1 MKSRNRLTLLV
12 VFGLMLLSSMP
23 LLATLHSSLEPP
35 GGQTATRLEN
45 SFTRS
50 ADSGVLVQLGSYV
63 VVSLPG
69 AAIPD
74 RGGEIESLLASFG
87 VHTLL
92 TTVSD
97 TLSDPEVIES
107 AQVVV
112 LDASL
117 GSEDGSSVPSEFV
130 TLLLR
135 YDRPIVM
142 IGRAAWLLHR
152 LRGLG
157 SPSQTASIN
166 TLLQT
171 SVGHEGAVFLSLP
184 ESLTLGASLTSE
196 TGLLLP
202 NNRVQTERS
211 RLEDLTG
218 RGVSIQLAP
227 LRHDAW
233 PLDTFLFGPENPS
246 LLTND
251 GRGLLLNTLAYATAI
266 GESPTS
272 QMLIDSQ
279 TADGELLAGGFH
291 YQHESIVEFTYYAVH
306 SMRSVLDA
314 TAWTQWRIDHQPKVQ
329 SILSTLYVETSS
341 DACFMDS
348 ASGAK
353 VNLKTTAWGLWLVEV
368 MGLTSQFTASK
379 LVANLSSGQGV
390 SGDFDDD
397 MTSAFFVTQALFEAG
412 ELSAI
417 NTGTLESWLR
427 DCVVTGGDAPSNP
440 EYWGGVSKN
449 PSSIIPRNSYSAQY
463 ALTLEM
469 LGESHHDPNKLTEW
483 INEDSSNGDG
493 SFNDVVGQSFETIT
507 GTSSALTTLSVL
519 GTLSIP
525 NRTAGLAW
533 ISFNQLDS
541 GGYGMRDKALDIV
554 AKSRETQRVA
564 LCLEELGET
573 GGDIVDGVSDYFAL
587 VETDMGFETME
598 PIPTLM
604 WSYWVTDIVR
614 LSHGTI
620 NHEQAIDYLE
630 SFDEWRMYPFWSNM
644 TTYAGAEYKSTQYR
658 TKSVWSQFF
667 GVGLAKSL
675 SVQLSAG
682 MVSGTSN
689 YINQAQDSSGHY
701 RNAPLSGSPHMQ
713 YSVAAVEALYLIDE
727 LDTIAYRTQ
736 LESALLSEYSSG
748 QWSTDGWTLMPFA
761 GQQSAIDQ
769 LCTRA
774 AFRLGLIDATMASE
788 IASNIEARI
797 QYADLGA
804 LSHDVATL
812 SLLNSSFSIS
822 VSSIDRS
829 IVLGALGSSPFP
841 DGWFNSTDLW
851 QPALT
856 AGVLEMISSLGLRT
870 LLYDASGGSISAAVQ
885 SIPEVGQILS
895 FDVVITSSLATHT
908 VYVQAFGE
916 WVRFDDIANTDTLEV
931 PVPNDES
938 DLGPANVSVML
949 WDWGA
954 SRAFD
959 SVTTQVSG
967 TLQGALNIETPT
979 VFLNERV
986 NGTVTWSLTSG
997 ADAGLTEIVIRLGD
1011 PPTYQE
1017 WTYNDVS
1024 PFHFSVPTTG
1034 FDTGMYNLTV
1044 TLNREYCDALLLR
1057 EEVAVASPDPTYMLA
1072 PAALSGDVG
1081 QVLVIDWSLHFW
1093 ENDSLIPGQL
1103 VSLEVRDDTES
1114 IVHTDTAISTTN
1126 LGHFHWTPSMRGVFT
1141 FKVVFER
1148 NGTLE
1153 SSEAS
1158 GLANVFE
1165 DTVLEWV
1172 DPGTIN
1178 QYTTVSISVQLR
1190 TGTGEPLAGQ
1200 SVHIT
1205 ITAPSSSILLDA
1217 TFMTNSTGH
1226 VQVTFTLNE
1235 NGIYSLKASFTGQG
1249 FLKATETTNNLTSW
1263 SDSTLTLGGV
1273 PVEGLTEESWNF
1285 WALLEDA
1292 TPLPLEGESVIMRV
1306 ILLPS
1311 TVVFEQTL
1319 STNATGYVSV
1329 TWSTSTAG
1337 SYLVESEYEGT
1348 ISRQVQFDSSPLDV
1362 RISVS
1367 LSIEISSDP
1376 EVSVSG
1382 WVRIYA
1388 EGSWGSPVVGLVVML
1403 AIRDPADFVVFEET
1417 ILTGGSGYANFSWVP
1432 SVRGLNT
1439 IAATSDRQAW
1449 FEASEV
1455 NTTTGVMEQPT
1466 IAIDIDELLAPA
1478 NSFLTVSVIDSS
1490 LIGASGVTV
1499 RTIVTLNDATIL
1511 DVTNVTAG
1519 DGIIILNLQ
1528 LTEPGNLGIAVSMSE
1543 RGWFLAQANSTA
1555 YSIHGLTQISVS
1567 AHPQPVDQGTTYPVK
1582 ATLIGWDGQPMVGAL
1597 VTISVSW
1604 TNGILVDSATL
1615 STGVDG
1621 TCTLGH
1627 IFNSVGDFILNATYV
1642 GTGLNCT
1649 AMDTEVQRVRITPSL
1664 TLTHDPTSLLGD
1676 DVQVLCGV
1684 YDAFGQYVT
1693 GRTLTLSIMMDSILV
1708 FETQFI
1714 SGSELSMVLWTP
1726 TERGLATITLTH
1738 TGDAFYLGNST
1749 ISTMSILEHV
1759 SGTLEIDPAP
1769 IDVFQTTTLTY
1780 TLGSTTSLLGI
1791 EIVFEVL
1798 GIDLVPVWAVS
1809 AFTNISGVVE
1819 VQYIA
1824 DDMHGVL
1831 MAQAGP
1837 SEDQFLVGG
1846 DVQEQLVA
1854 ITQCHTTTE
1863 FTPPPASVGSTV
1875 NITIN
1880 AVDDLGN
1887 AIDGLSVQV
1896 TLFNPYGQPI
1906 KLGVWSNSIT
1916 ITLEDGV
1923 AYVEFTP
1930 EYSGLYTVY
1939 LDSSG
1944 SVSVHSFHQES
1955 FHTVHTPTFLDF
1967 LDTPSEMEVGEFFD
1981 VSVLLSDHAGQP
1993 LIGMDVML
2001 LLEGPGGA
2009 IIGPVDLTTD
2019 ENGLVFWN
2027 AVLDDAGPWQL
2038 TAQFDGLGV
2047 YLAAQAVHD
2056 IDVRVATLVEVVL
2069 LDTGDIIAGVKPVCT
2084 TVLLTDSQGTPLE
2097 GQTIRYEVYH
2107 EAYGLVESGRFIQ
2120 FGHDPESFNITLVR
2134 GGNHTLV
2141 FVFDG
2146 TETYHSSTAA
2156 GNVRVLGTS
2165 KISVTGPTSVD
2176 KSNDSKLVVAV
2187 LDELDSRLV
2196 LAELDVSITMDGP
2209 DGAVNLT
2216 ALADWQEFEVHIPL
2230 WALPVGAYTLDIT
2243 VLESSMRLGDAF
2255 LYMLNMTA
2263 ETTLMTEVE
2272 DLSGLVGHSHSITL
2286 MLADTLGVGVDAV
2299 DVWVSL
2305 FAPDGR
2311 EVYGSPLTSQTRV
2324 DSIHGLIAVSWNP
2337 SMTGN
2342 YALEVWFEG
2351 DDFRGAS
2358 WFTVIVL
2365 TRRATVLEMNLPD
2378 EVTFP
2383 AEPQLILSLKSGFAK
2398 LADADVHLSIMLGN
2412 ETIWTT
2418 VLETDFSGRALISLE
2433 SLLAGEYVALLSYLG
2448 SEVYAPISAFAEL
2461 RILPSVAIAIVTV
2474 TDAYIG
2480 FNCSIVF
2487 GVGVQGVPEN
2497 WQGTMQ
2503 ITISDSNGSIMAV
2516 TETISSAFELSL
2528 PFVPRLDGVHG
2539 LNFTISGL
2547 PVITNF
2553 TDCFSFSVVDAP
2565 LALKLDLGLAPLLGG
2580 SGAIGVIGF
2589 LVRRKLGAMM
2599 DNLPTEWEST

>member
-1 MKSRNRLTLLV
+1 MKRRNRLTLLV
-12 VFGLMLLSSMP
+12 VFGLMLLCSTP

-35 GGQTATRLEN
+35 GGQIATRLEN

-50 ADSGVLVQLGSYV
+50 ADSSVLVQLGSYV
-63 VVSLPG
+63 IVNLPS
-69 AAIPD
+69 ATIPD
-74 RGGEIESLLASFG
+74 RGMEIESLLASFG
-87 VHTLL
+87 VHTQL

-97 TLSDPEVIES
+97 TLSNPEVIES
-107 AQVVV
+107 AHVVV

-117 GSEDGSSVPSEFV
+117 GSENGSFVPSEFIA
-130 TLLLR
+130 LLLR
-135 YDRPIVM
+135 HDRPVVL

-166 TLLQT
+166 ALLQT
-171 SVGHEGAVFLSLP
+171 SEGHDGAVFLSLP

-196 TGLLLP
+196 TGVLLP
-202 NNRVQTERS
+202 NDRVQTERS

-218 RGVSIQLAP
+218 KGVSGQLAP

-233 PLDTFLFGPENPS
+233 PLDAFLFGPEDPS
-246 LLTND
+246 LLTTN
-251 GRGLLLNTLAYATAI
+251 GRGLLLNTIAYATAI

-279 TADGELLAGGFH
+279 IPKSELLAGGFH
-291 YQHESIVEFTYYAVH
+291 YQHESMVEFTYYAVH

-314 TAWTQWRIDHQPKVQ
+314 TAWTQWRTDHQSKVQ
-329 SILSTLYVETSS
+329 SILSSLYVETGS

-348 ASGAK
+348 ASGSK

-368 MGLTSQFTASK
+368 MGLSSQFTVSK
-379 LVANLSSGQGV
+379 LVANLSAGQDV
-390 SGDFDDD
+390 SGGFSDD
-397 MTSAFFVTQALFEAG
+397 MTATFHITEALFETG

-427 DCVVTGGDAPSNP
+427 DCVVTGSDAPSNP

-449 PSSIIPRNSYSAQY
+449 PSNIIPKNSYSVQY
-463 ALTLEM
+463 VLALEM
-469 LGESHHDPNKLTEW
+469 LEESHHDPSKLTEW
-483 INEDSSNGDG
+483 IHEDTSNGDG
-493 SFNDVVGQSFETIT
+493 SFNDVVGQSFETVT

-519 GTLSIP
+519 GTLSSS

-533 ISFNQLDS
+533 LSFNQLDS
-541 GGYGMRDKALDIV
+541 GGFGMRDKALDVV
-554 AKSRETQRVA
+554 AKSRETERVA
-564 LCLEELGET
+564 LCLKELGET
-573 GGDIVDGVSDYFAL
+573 TGDIIGGVSDYFAL
-587 VETDMGFETME
+587 VETNMGFETME
-598 PIPTLM
+598 PLPTLM
-604 WSYWVTDIVR
+604 WSYWVTDIAR
-614 LSHGTI
+614 LTHGTI
-620 NHEQAIDYLE
+620 DHEQAVDYLE
-630 SFDEWRMYPFWSNM
+630 SFGEWRMYPFWSNM

-667 GVGLAKSL
+667 GVGLAASL
-675 SVQLSAG
+675 SVQLPAG

-689 YINQAQDSSGHY
+689 YISQAQDSSGHY
-701 RNAPLSGSPHMQ
+701 RNAPLSGSPHIQ

-727 LDTIAYRTQ
+727 LDTITYRTQ

-761 GQQSAIDQ
+761 SQQSAIDL

-774 AFRLGLIDATMASE
+774 AFRLGLIDPTMASE
-788 IASNIEARI
+788 IASSIEARI

-804 LSHDVATL
+804 LSQDVATL

-822 VSSIDRS
+822 VSSIDRDN
-829 IVLGALGSSPFP
+829 VLGALGSSSFP

-856 AGVLEMISSLGLRT
+856 AGVLKMISALGLRT
-870 LLYDASGGSISAAVQ
+870 LLYDTSGGSISATVQ
-885 SIPEVGQILS
+885 SVPDVGQILS
-895 FDVVITSSLATHT
+895 LDVVIISSLTTHT
-908 VYVQAFGE
+908 VYVQAFDE
-916 WVRFDDIANTDTLEV
+916 WVRFDNVANTDTLEV
-931 PVPNDES
+931 PIPNDES
-938 DLGPANVSVML
+938 ALGPANVSVML

-959 SVTTQVSG
+959 GITTQVSG
-967 TLQGALNIETPT
+967 TLQGTLDLETPT
-979 VFLNERV
+979 VFLNECV

-1024 PFHFSVPTTG
+1024 PFHFSVPTTS
-1034 FDTGMYNLTV
+1034 FDTGTYNLTV
-1044 TLNREYCDALLLR
+1044 TLNIEYCDALVLR
-1057 EEVAVASPDPTYMLA
+1057 DEVEIASPDLTYMLA

-1081 QVLVIDWSLHFW
+1081 QVMVIDWSLHFL
-1093 ENDSLIPGQL
+1093 ENDSLVPGQL
-1103 VSLEVRDDTES
+1103 VSLEVRDDNEF
-1114 IVHTDTAISTTN
+1114 IVHTDTSISTTSP
-1126 LGHFHWTPSMRGVFT
+1126 GQFHWTPSTRGIFA
-1141 FKVVFER
+1141 FKVLFER
-1148 NGTLE
+1148 NGTLQ
-1153 SSEAS
+1153 SSEALGS
-1158 GLANVFE
+1158 ADVFE
-1165 DTVLEWV
+1165 SMVLEWI
-1172 DPGTIN
+1172 DAGTFD
-1178 QYTTVSISVQLR
+1178 QHTTVSVSVQLR
-1190 TGTGEPLAGQ
+1190 TGTGTPLPGQ

-1205 ITAPSSSILLDA
+1205 ITAPSSTVLLDA
-1217 TFMTNSTGH
+1217 TFITNSTGH

-1235 NGIYSLKASFTGQG
+1235 NGAYSLEASFAGQG
-1249 FLKATETTNNLTSW
+1249 FLKASQTTNGLISW
-1263 SDSTLTLGGV
+1263 SDSVLTLGGV
-1273 PVEGLTEESWNF
+1273 PPEGLTEESWTF

-1292 TPLPLEGESVIMRV
+1292 ALLPLEGESVIMRV
-1306 ILLPS
+1306 VLLPS

-1319 STNATGYVSV
+1319 LTNATGYVSV
-1329 TWSTSTAG
+1329 MWSTSTAG
-1337 SYLVESEYEGT
+1337 SYLVEAEYEGT
-1348 ISRQVQFDSSPLDV
+1348 ISRQAQFDSSPLHV

-1367 LSIEISSDP
+1367 LGIEISSDP
-1376 EVSVSG
+1376 EVSMPG

-1388 EGSWGSPVVGLVVML
+1388 EENWGSPIVGLIVTLV
-1403 AIRDPADFVVFEET
+1403 IRNPADVVIFEQT
-1417 ILTGGSGYANFSWVP
+1417 AITGGSGYANFSWTP
-1432 SVRGLNT
+1432 SVRGVNMIT
-1439 IAATSDRQAW
+1439 TTSDRQAW
-1449 FEASEV
+1449 YEASEA
-1455 NTTTGVMEQPT
+1455 NTTAGVMEQPT
-1466 IAIDIDELLAPA
+1466 ITIDIDELLAPA

-1490 LIGASGVTV
+1490 LAGVSGVTV

-1511 DVTNVTAG
+1511 DMMNVTVG
-1519 DGIIILNLQ
+1519 DGTIILNLQ

-1543 RGWFLAQANSTA
+1543 QGWLLAQTNSTTHA
-1555 YSIHGLTQISVS
+1555 IHGLTQISVS
-1567 AHPQPVDQGTTYPVK
+1567 AHPQPIDQGTTYPVK

-1615 STGVDG
+1615 STGIDG

-1627 IFNSVGDFILNATYV
+1627 IFNLVGDFILNATYV

-1649 AMDTEVQRVRITPSL
+1649 AIDTNVQRVHVTPSL

-1676 DVQVLCGV
+1676 DVQFLCGV
-1684 YDAFGQYVT
+1684 YDSFGQYVT
-1693 GRTLTLSIMMDSILV
+1693 GRTLILSIMMNSAIV

-1714 SGSELSMVLWTP
+1714 SGSEISMVLWTP
-1726 TERGLATITLTH
+1726 AERGLATITLIH
-1738 TGDAFYLGNST
+1738 TGDAFYLDNST
-1749 ISTMSILEHV
+1749 VSTMSVLEHV

-1780 TLGSTTSLLGI
+1780 TLESTTGLLGV
-1791 EIVFEVL
+1791 EIVFEIL
-1798 GIDLVPVWAVS
+1798 GIDLVPVWTES

-1824 DDMHGVL
+1824 NDMHGIL

-1846 DVQEQLVA
+1846 DVQEQLVVIA
-1854 ITQCHTTTE
+1854 QCYATTE
-1863 FTPPPASVGSTV
+1863 LAPPPASVGSAV

-1880 AVDDLGN
+1880 AVDDLSE

-1896 TLFNPYGQPI
+1896 TLFDPYGQYV
-1906 KLGVWSNSIT
+1906 KLGLWSNHIT
-1916 ITLEDGV
+1916 VTLEDGV
-1923 AYVEFTP
+1923 AYAEFTP

-1944 SVSVHSFHQES
+1944 SVSVHSFHHES
-1955 FHTVHTPTFLDF
+1955 FHTVHTATFLDF
-1967 LDTPSEMEVGEFFD
+1967 VDTPSEMEVGESFD
-1981 VSVLLSDHAGQP
+1981 VSVLFSDYAGQP
-1993 LIGMDVML
+1993 LVGMDVTL
-2001 LLEGPGGA
+2001 LLEGPGGVT
-2009 IIGPVDLTTD
+2009 IGPVNITTD
-2019 ENGLVFWN
+2019 ENGLVFWST
-2027 AVLDDAGPWQL
+2027 VLDDAGPWQL

-2056 IDVRVATLVEVVL
+2056 IDVRVATVVEVVL
-2069 LDTGDIIAGVKPVCT
+2069 LDTGIIIAGVTPVCT
-2084 TVLLTDSQGTPLE
+2084 TVFLTDSQGTPLE
-2097 GQTIRYEVYH
+2097 GQTIGYEVYH
-2107 EAYGLVESGRFIQ
+2107 EAYGLVELGSFIQ
-2120 FGHDPESFNITLVR
+2120 FGHDPEPFNITLVR

-2146 TETYHSSTAA
+2146 TETYHPSTAA
-2156 GNVRVLGTS
+2156 VNVWVLGTS
-2165 KISVTGPTSVD
+2165 RISVTGPTSVD
-2176 KSNDSKLVVAV
+2176 RSNDSELVIAV
-2187 LDELDSRLV
+2187 LDEMDNMLV
-2196 LAELDVSITMDGP
+2196 LADLGVSITMNGP

-2216 ALADWQEFEVHIPL
+2216 ALADWHEFEVHIPL
-2230 WALPVGAYTLDIT
+2230 WALPVGVYMLDIT
-2243 VLESSMRLGDAF
+2243 VLESTIRLGDAF
-2255 LYMLNMTA
+2255 LHMLNMTA
-2263 ETTLMTEVE
+2263 ETTLGTEAE
-2272 DLSGLVGHSHSITL
+2272 DLNGFVGHSHSITL
-2286 MLADTLGVGVDAV
+2286 ILADTLGDGVDAV

-2311 EVYGSPLTSQTRV
+2311 EVYGSPLTSQTKIGSV
-2324 DSIHGLIAVSWNP
+2324 DGLIEVSWNP

-2342 YALEVWFEG
+2342 YTLEVWFEG

-2365 TRRATVLEMNLPD
+2365 TRHATVLEVNLPE

-2418 VLETDFSGRALISLE
+2418 VLETDFSGRALIDIE
-2433 SLLAGEYVALLSYLG
+2433 SLLAGEYMALLFYLG
-2448 SEVYAPISAFAEL
+2448 SEVYAPINASAEL
-2461 RILPSVAIAIVTV
+2461 RILPCVAVAIITV

-2480 FNCSIVF
+2480 FNCSVVL
-2487 GVGVQGVPEN
+2487 GVAVQGVPEN

-2503 ITISDSNGSIMAV
+2503 ITVSDPDGSIIAV
-2516 TETISSAFELSL
+2516 TETITSGSELSL
-2528 PFVPRLDGVHG
+2528 LFVPRLEGAHE
-2539 LNFTISGL
+2539 LNITIGDL

-2553 TDCFSFSVVDAP
+2553 TDGFSFSVVDAP
-2565 LALKLDLGLAPLLGG
+2565 LALKLDFGLAPLLGG
-2580 SGAIGVIGF
+2580 SGAIAVIGY
-2589 LVRRKLGAMM
+2589 LIRKKLGAMI
-2599 DNLPTEWEST
+2599 DSLPTEWEST

>member
-1 MKSRNRLTLLV
+1 
-12 VFGLMLLSSMP
+12 
-23 LLATLHSSLEPP
+23 
-35 GGQTATRLEN
+35 
-45 SFTRS
+45 
-50 ADSGVLVQLGSYV
+50 V
-63 VVSLPG
+63 VVSLPS

-87 VHTLL
+87 VHTEL

-135 YDRPIVM
+135 HDIPVVLV
-142 IGRAAWLLHR
+142 GRAAWLLHR

-157 SPSQTASIN
+157 FPSQTASIN
-166 TLLQT
+166 TLLQI
-171 SVGHEGAVFLSLP
+171 SEGHEGAVFLSSP

-196 TGLLLP
+196 TGMLLP
-202 NNRVQTERS
+202 NDVVQIERS

-218 RGVSIQLAP
+218 RGESGQLAP
-227 LRHDAW
+227 LRYDAW
-233 PLDTFLFGPENPS
+233 PLDTFLFGPEDPS

-251 GRGLLLNTLAYATAI
+251 GRGLMLNTIAYATAI

-272 QMLIDSQ
+272 QMLINSQ
-279 TADGELLAGGFH
+279 TPNGELLAGGFH
-291 YQHESIVEFTYYAVH
+291 YQHESMTEFTYYAVH

-314 TAWTQWRIDHQPKVQ
+314 TAMTQWRTDHQSKVQ
-329 SILSTLYVETSS
+329 SILSSLYVETGS
-341 DACFMDS
+341 DACFIDS
-348 ASGAK
+348 ASEGK
-353 VNLKTTAWGLWLVEV
+353 VSLKATAWGLWLVEV
-368 MGLTSQFTASK
+368 MCLSSQFTVSK
-379 LVANLSSGQGV
+379 LVANLSSGQDV
-390 SGDFDDD
+390 SGGFNDD
-397 MTSAFFVTQALFEAG
+397 MTATFHVTEALFEAG

-449 PSSIIPRNSYSAQY
+449 PSSIISRNSYSAQY
-463 ALTLEM
+463 VLALEM

-483 INEDSSNGDG
+483 INEDTSNGDG
-493 SFNDVVGQSFETIT
+493 SFNDVVGQSFETVT

-533 ISFNQLDS
+533 LSSNQLDS
-541 GGYGMRDKALDIV
+541 GGFGMRDRALDIV
-554 AKSRETQRVA
+554 AKSRETERVA
-564 LCLEELGET
+564 LCLEELEET
-573 GGDIVDGVSDYFAL
+573 SGSLSNGISDYFTL

-604 WSYWVTDIVR
+604 WSYWVTDIAR
-614 LSHGTI
+614 LTHSTI
-620 NHEQAIDYLE
+620 DHEQAIGYLE

-667 GVGLAKSL
+667 GIGLAKSL

-689 YINQAQDSSGHY
+689 YISQAQDSSGHY

-713 YSVAAVEALYLIDE
+713 YSVAAIEALYLIDE
-727 LDTIAYRTQ
+727 LDTITYRTQ

-748 QWSTDGWTLMPFA
+748 QWSIDGWALMPFA

-788 IASNIEARI
+788 IASNIKARI

-822 VSSIDRS
+822 VSSIDRD
-829 IVLGALGSSPFP
+829 IVLSALGSSSFP

-870 LLYDASGGSISAAVQ
+870 LLYDTSGGSISATVQ
-885 SIPEVGQILS
+885 SMPEVGQILS
-895 FDVVITSSLATHT
+895 LDVAITSSLTTHT
-908 VYVQAFGE
+908 VYVQSFDE
-916 WVRFDDIANTDTLEV
+916 WMRFDNVANTDTLEV

-938 DLGPANVSVML
+938 ALGPANASVML

-959 SVTTQVSG
+959 GITTQVAG
-967 TLQGALNIETPT
+967 TLQGTLDLETPI

-1017 WTYNDVS
+1017 WTYDDVS

-1034 FDTGMYNLTV
+1034 FDTGMQNLTV
-1044 TLNREYCDALLLR
+1044 TLNREYCDALVLR
-1057 EEVAVASPDPTYMLA
+1057 DEVVIASPDPTYMLA

-1081 QVLVIDWSLHFW
+1081 QVMDIDWSLHFL

-1103 VSLEVRDDTES
+1103 MSLEVRDDTES
-1114 IVHTDTAISTTN
+1114 IIHTDSAISTTSP
-1126 LGHFHWTPSMRGVFT
+1126 GQFHWMPLTRGVFA
-1141 FKVVFER
+1141 FKVLFER
-1148 NGTLE
+1148 NGTLQ
-1153 SSEAS
+1153 SSEAL
-1158 GLANVFE
+1158 GLADVFE
-1165 DTVLEWV
+1165 STVLEWI
-1172 DPGTIN
+1172 DAGTFD
-1178 QYTTVSISVQLR
+1178 QHTTVLVSVQLR
-1190 TGTGEPLAGQ
+1190 TGAGEPLAGQ
-1200 SVHIT
+1200 PVHIT
-1205 ITAPSSSILLDA
+1205 ITAPSSTVLLDA
-1217 TFMTNSTGH
+1217 TFMTNSSGH

-1235 NGIYSLKASFTGQG
+1235 NGVYSLEASFAGQG
-1249 FLKATETTNNLTSW
+1249 FLKATQTTDGLVSW
-1263 SDSTLTLGGV
+1263 SDSVLTLSGV
-1273 PVEGLTEESWNF
+1273 PSEGLTEESWTF
-1285 WALLEDA
+1285 WALLEDV
-1292 TPLPLEGESVIMRV
+1292 TPLPLEGEPVIMRV

-1319 STNATGYVSV
+1319 TTNATGHASA

-1337 SYLVESEYEGT
+1337 SYLVEAEYEGT
-1348 ISRQVQFDSSPLDV
+1348 ISRQAQFDSSPLDV

-1367 LSIEISSDP
+1367 LGIEISSDP
-1376 EVSVSG
+1376 EVSVPG
-1382 WVRIYA
+1382 WVGIYA
-1388 EGSWGSPVVGLVVML
+1388 EESWGSPIVGLVVML
-1403 AIRDPADFVVFEET
+1403 VIRDPADVVVFEQT
-1417 ILTGGSGYANFSWVP
+1417 ALTGGSGYANFSWTP

-1455 NTTTGVMEQPT
+1455 NTTAGVMEQPVIT
-1466 IAIDIDELLAPA
+1466 IDIDELLAPS
-1478 NSFLTVSVIDSS
+1478 NSLLTVSVIDSS
-1490 LIGASGVTV
+1490 LAGVSGVTV

-1519 DGIIILNLQ
+1519 DGTVILNLQ
-1528 LTEPGNLGIAVSMSE
+1528 LTEPGNLSIAVGMSE
-1543 RGWFLAQANSTA
+1543 QGWLLAQTNGTA
-1555 YSIHGLTQISVS
+1555 HAIHGLTQISVS
-1567 AHPQPVDQGTTYPVK
+1567 AHPQPVDQGTTYPIK
-1582 ATLIGWDGQPMVGAL
+1582 ATLIGWDGQPMIGAL

-1604 TNGILVDSATL
+1604 ANGISVDSATL
-1615 STGVDG
+1615 STGIDG

-1649 AMDTEVQRVRITPSL
+1649 AMDTKVQRVRVTPSL

-1676 DVQVLCGV
+1676 DVQFLCGV

-1693 GRTLTLSIMMDSILV
+1693 GRTLTLSIMMNSVLV
-1708 FETQFI
+1708 FEIQFI

-1726 TERGLATITLTH
+1726 AERGLATITLTH
-1738 TGDAFYLGNST
+1738 TGDAFYLDNST
-1749 ISTMSILEHV
+1749 VSTMSVLEHV
-1759 SGTLEIDPAP
+1759 SGTLEIDPTP

-1780 TLGSTTSLLGI
+1780 TLGSTTGLWGI

-1798 GIDLVPVWAVS
+1798 GIDLVPVWTES

-1824 DDMHGVL
+1824 DDLHGIL

-1846 DVQEQLVA
+1846 DVQEQLVVM
-1854 ITQCHTTTE
+1854 TQCHTTTE
-1863 FTPPPASVGSTV
+1863 FTPPPASVGSAM

-1880 AVDDLGN
+1880 AVDDLGEV
-1887 AIDGLSVQV
+1887 IDGLSIQV
-1896 TLFNPYGQPI
+1896 TLFDPYGQPV
-1906 KLGVWSNSIT
+1906 KLGLWSNHIT
-1916 ITLEDGV
+1916 ITLEDGA
-1923 AYVEFTP
+1923 AYAEFTP
-1930 EYSGLYTVY
+1930 EYSGLHTVF

-1944 SVSVHSFHQES
+1944 SVSVHSFHHES

-1967 LDTPSEMEVGEFFD
+1967 LDTPSEMEVGESFD
-1981 VSVLLSDHAGQP
+1981 VSVLLSDYAGQP
-1993 LIGMDVML
+1993 LIGMDVTI

-2009 IIGPVDLTTD
+2009 TIGPVDLKTD

-2047 YLAAQAVHD
+2047 YLATQAVHD
-2056 IDVRVATLVEVVL
+2056 IDVRVATVVEVVL
-2069 LDTGDIIAGVKPVCT
+2069 LDTGDIIAGVTPACT

-2107 EAYGLVESGRFIQ
+2107 EAYGLVESGSFIQ
-2120 FGHDPESFNITLVR
+2120 FGHNPESFNITLVR

-2156 GNVRVLGTS
+2156 GNVWVLGTS
-2165 KISVTGPTSVD
+2165 GIYVTGPTSVD
-2176 KSNDSKLVVAV
+2176 KSNDSELVIAV
-2187 LDELDSRLV
+2187 MDELNSRLV
-2196 LAELDVSITMDGP
+2196 LAELDLLITMDGP

-2230 WALPVGAYTLDIT
+2230 WALPVGAYTLDIA
-2243 VLESSMRLGDAF
+2243 VLESSIRLGDAF
-2255 LYMLNMTA
+2255 LHMLNMTA
-2263 ETTLMTEVE
+2263 ETTLTTEVE
-2272 DLSGLVGHSHSITL
+2272 ELSGLVGHLHSITL
-2286 MLADTLGVGVDAV
+2286 MLTDTLGDGVDAV
-2299 DVWVSL
+2299 DVWISL

-2311 EVYGSPLTSQTRV
+2311 E
-2324 DSIHGLIAVSWNP
+2324 ISWNP

-2342 YALEVWFEG
+2342 YTLEVWFEG

-2365 TRRATVLEMNLPD
+2365 TRRATVLEVNLPD
-2378 EVTFP
+2378 AVTFP

-2398 LADADVHLSIMLGN
+2398 LADADVHLTIMLGN

-2418 VLETDFSGRALISLE
+2418 VLETDFSGRALIDIE
-2433 SLLAGEYVALLSYLG
+2433 SLLAGEYMALLFYLG
-2448 SEVYAPISAFAEL
+2448 SEVYAPNNAFAEL
-2461 RILPSVAIAIVTV
+2461 RVLPSVAVAAISV

-2480 FNCSIVF
+2480 FNCSVVL
-2487 GVGVQGVPEN
+2487 GVVVQGVPEN

-2503 ITISDSNGSIMAV
+2503 VTVSDTDGSIIAV
-2516 TETISSAFELSL
+2516 TETITSGSELSL
-2528 PFVPRLDGVHG
+2528 LFVPELGGVHG

-2553 TDCFSFSVVDAP
+2553 TDGFSFSVVDAP
-2565 LALKLDLGLAPLLGG
+2565 LALKLDLGLGPLLGG
-2580 SGAIGVIGF
+2580 GGIIGLIGI
-2589 LVRRKLGAMM
+2589 LVRKKLGAMM

>member
-1 MKSRNRLTLLV
+1 MKCRTRLALLV
-12 VFGLMLLSSMP
+12 VFGLMLICSTP
-23 LLATLHSSLEPP
+23 FLATLHSSLEHPSE
-35 GGQTATRLEN
+35 QTATRLED
-45 SFTRS
+45 SFTLS

-63 VVSLPG
+63 VVNLPG

-74 RGGEIESLLASFG
+74 RGGEIENLLASFG
-87 VHTLL
+87 VHTQL

-97 TLSDPEVIES
+97 ALSDPEVIES
-107 AQVVV
+107 AQVIV

-117 GSEDGSSVPSEFV
+117 GSDDGSIVPSEFI

-135 YDRPIVM
+135 YDKPLVM
-142 IGRAAWLLHR
+142 IGRATWLLHR

-157 SPSQTASIN
+157 SPSQTASVN

-196 TGLLLP
+196 IGVLLP
-202 NNRVQTERS
+202 NDRVQTERS
-211 RLEDLTG
+211 RLEGLTG
-218 RGVSIQLAP
+218 RGVSGQLAP

-251 GRGLLLNTLAYATAI
+251 GRGLLLNTIAYATAI

-272 QMLIDSQ
+272 QMMIDSQ

-306 SMRSVLDA
+306 SLRSVLDA
-314 TAWTQWRIDHQPKVQ
+314 TAWIQWRTDHQSKVQ
-329 SILSTLYVETSS
+329 SILSNLYVETSS

-348 ASGAK
+348 VSGAK
-353 VNLKTTAWGLWLVEV
+353 VSFKTTAWGLWLVEV
-368 MGLTSQFTASK
+368 MGLSSQFTVSK
-379 LVANLSSGQGV
+379 LVANLSSGQDV
-390 SGDFDDD
+390 SGGFDDD
-397 MTSAFFVTQALFEAG
+397 MTSAFLVTGALFEAG
-412 ELSAI
+412 EMSAI
-417 NTGTLESWLR
+417 NTNTLESWLR

-463 ALTLEM
+463 VLALEM
-469 LGESHHDPNKLTEW
+469 LGYSHHDPNKLTEW
-483 INEDSSNGDG
+483 INDDTSNGDG
-493 SFNDVVGQSFETIT
+493 SFNDVVGQSFETVS
-507 GTSSALTTLSVL
+507 GTSSALTTLSIL

-533 ISFNQLDS
+533 LSFNQLNS
-541 GGYGMRDKALDIV
+541 GGFGMREKASDIV
-554 AKSRETQRVA
+554 AKSRETKRVA
-564 LCLEELGET
+564 LCLEELGEVS
-573 GGDIVDGVSDYFAL
+573 GSLSNGVSDYFAL

-598 PIPTLM
+598 LIPTLM
-604 WSYWVTDIVR
+604 WSFWFTDIAR
-614 LSHGTI
+614 LTHGKI
-620 NHEQAIDYLE
+620 DHEQAVGFLE
-630 SFDEWRMYPFWSNM
+630 SFGEWRMYPFWSNM

-667 GVGLAKSL
+667 GAGLATSL

-689 YINQAQDSSGHY
+689 YISQAQDSSGHY

-713 YSVAAVEALYLIDE
+713 YSVAAIEALHLIDE
-727 LDTIAYRTQ
+727 LDTITYRTQ

-748 QWSTDGWTLMPFA
+748 KWSIDGWTLLPFA
-761 GQQSAIDQ
+761 GQQSAIDL

-774 AFRLGLIDATMASE
+774 ALRLDLIDATMASE

-804 LSHDVATL
+804 LSQDVATL

-822 VSSIDRS
+822 VSSIDRDN
-829 IVLGALGSSPFP
+829 VLGALGSSSFP

-856 AGVLEMISSLGLRT
+856 ARVFEMISALGLRT
-870 LLYDASGGSISAAVQ
+870 LLYDTSGGSVTVSAQ
-885 SIPEVGQILS
+885 STPEVGQILS
-895 FDVVITSSLATHT
+895 LDVVITSSLATHT
-908 VYVQAFGE
+908 VYVHAFDE
-916 WVRFDDIANTDTLEV
+916 WARFDNVANTDTLEF

-938 DLGPANVSVML
+938 VLGPANVSVML

-959 SVTTQVSG
+959 VIITQAG
-967 TLQGALNIETPT
+967 GALQGILDLETPT

-986 NGTVTWSLTSG
+986 NGTVTWSLTSD
-997 ADAGLTEIVIRLGD
+997 ADAGLTEIVVRLGN

-1017 WTYNDVS
+1017 WTYNDVN

-1034 FDTGMYNLTV
+1034 FDTGTYNLTV
-1044 TLNREYCDALLLR
+1044 TLNREYCDALVLR
-1057 EEVAVASPDPTYMLA
+1057 DEVAVASPDPTYMLA

-1081 QVLVIDWSLHFW
+1081 QVIDIDWSLHFV

-1103 VSLEVRDDTES
+1103 VSLEVKDSTES
-1114 IVHTDTAISTTN
+1114 IVHTDTGGSTTSP
-1126 LGHFHWTPSMRGVFT
+1126 GQFHWTPLARGVFT
-1141 FKVVFER
+1141 FRVLFKR
-1148 NGTLE
+1148 NGTLQ

-1158 GLANVFE
+1158 GSANVFE
-1165 DTVLEWV
+1165 DSVLEWV
-1172 DPGTIN
+1172 DTGTFN
-1178 QYTTVSISVQLR
+1178 QYTTISVSVQLK
-1190 TGTGEPLAGQ
+1190 TGTGAPLAGQ

-1205 ITAPSSSILLDA
+1205 ITAPSSTVLLDA

-1235 NGIYSLKASFTGQG
+1235 NGVYSLEASFAGQG
-1249 FLKATETTNNLTSW
+1249 FLKATQKTNGLISW
-1263 SDSTLTLGGV
+1263 SDSALTLGGV
-1273 PVEGLTEESWNF
+1273 PPEGLAEEVWTF

-1292 TPLPLEGESVIMRV
+1292 TQLPLEGESVIMRV

-1311 TVVFEQTL
+1311 TVVCVQALT
-1319 STNATGYVSV
+1319 TNATGYVSI
-1329 TWSTSTAG
+1329 TWSTSSAG
-1337 SYLVESEYEGT
+1337 FYLVEAEYEGT
-1348 ISRQVQFDSSPLDV
+1348 ISRQAQFDLSSLDV
-1362 RISVS
+1362 RIPVS
-1367 LSIEISSDP
+1367 LSIEISSNP
-1376 EVSVSG
+1376 EVGMPG
-1382 WVRIYA
+1382 WVLIYA
-1388 EGSWGSPVVGLVVML
+1388 EDSWSSPIVGVVVML
-1403 AIRDPADFVVFEET
+1403 EIRDPTDFVVFEQT
-1417 ILTGGSGYANFSWVP
+1417 ALTGDSGYANFSWTP
-1432 SVRGLNT
+1432 SVRGVNT
-1439 IAATSDRQAW
+1439 CFGTSDRQAW
-1449 FEASEV
+1449 YEASEA
-1455 NTTTGVMEQPT
+1455 NSAAGVMEQPT
-1466 IAIDIDELLAPA
+1466 ITIDIDELLAPA

-1490 LIGASGVTV
+1490 LLGVSGVTV
-1499 RTIVTLNDATIL
+1499 RTIVTLNDVTIL
-1511 DVTNVTAG
+1511 DMTNVTAG
-1519 DGIIILNLQ
+1519 DGAIQLNVQ
-1528 LTEPGNLGIAVSMSE
+1528 LTEPGNLYIMVSMAE
-1543 RGWFLAQANSTA
+1543 QGWLLAQTK
-1555 YSIHGLTQISVS
+1555 SIAHLVYGFTQISVS
-1567 AHPQPVDQGTTYPVK
+1567 ANPQPVNQGTTYPIK
-1582 ATLIGWDGQPMVGAL
+1582 ATLIDWDGQPMVGAL

-1604 TNGILVDSATL
+1604 ANGTLVNSATL
-1615 STGVDG
+1615 PTGTDG

-1627 IFNSVGDFILNATYV
+1627 IFISVGDFILNATYV
-1642 GTGLNCT
+1642 GTELNCT
-1649 AMDTEVQRVRITPSL
+1649 AMDTTVQRVHITPSI
-1664 TLTHDPTSLLGD
+1664 TLMHDPTSLLGD
-1676 DVQVLCGV
+1676 DIQFLCGA

-1693 GRTLTLSIMMDSILV
+1693 GRTLTLSIMMNSVVV

-1726 TERGLATITLTH
+1726 AERGLATITLTH
-1738 TGDAFYLGNST
+1738 TGDVFYLDNST
-1749 ISTMSILEHV
+1749 ISTMSVLEHV
-1759 SGTLEIDPAP
+1759 SGTLEVDPAP

-1780 TLGSTTSLLGI
+1780 TLGSTIGLVGI

-1798 GIDLVPVWAVS
+1798 GIDLVPVWTSS

-1824 DDMHGVL
+1824 DDMHGIL

-1837 SEDQFLVGG
+1837 SEDQFFVGG
-1846 DVQEQLVA
+1846 DVQEQLVV
-1854 ITQCHTTTE
+1854 ITQCHTTTG
-1863 FTPPPASVGSTV
+1863 FTPPPASVGSAV

-1880 AVDDLGN
+1880 AVDDLDN

-1896 TLFNPYGQPI
+1896 TLFDPYGQPV
-1906 KLGVWSNSIT
+1906 KLGFWSNSIT
-1916 ITLEDGV
+1916 ITLENGA

-1944 SVSVHSFHQES
+1944 SVSVHSFHHES
-1955 FHTVHTPTFLDF
+1955 FHTIHTPTFLDF
-1967 LDTPSEMEVGEFFD
+1967 LDTPSEMQVSESFD
-1981 VSVLLSDHAGQP
+1981 IFILLSDYAGQP
-1993 LIGMDVML
+1993 LVGMDVVL
-2001 LLEGPGGA
+2001 RLEGPGGST
-2009 IIGPVDLTTD
+2009 IGPVDLTTD

-2047 YLAAQAVHD
+2047 YLATQAVHD
-2056 IDVRVATLVEVVL
+2056 IDVRVATVVDVIL
-2069 LDTGDIIAGVKPVCT
+2069 LDTGNIIAGVTPVCT
-2084 TVLLTDSQGTPLE
+2084 TVHLTDSQGTPLE

-2107 EAYGLVESGRFIQ
+2107 EAYGLVESGSFIQ
-2120 FGHDPESFNITLVR
+2120 FGHDPESFNITLIR

-2146 TETYHSSTAA
+2146 TETYHASTAA
-2156 GNVRVLGTS
+2156 VNVWVLGTS
-2165 KISVTGPTSVD
+2165 RISVTGPTSVD
-2176 KSNDSKLVVAV
+2176 RSNDSELIITV
-2187 LDELDSRLV
+2187 LDELDNT
-2196 LAELDVSITMDGP
+2196 LALDGLDVSINMNGP
-2209 DGAVNLT
+2209 EGVIDLT
-2216 ALADWQEFEVHIPL
+2216 TWANWQEFGVYIPL
-2230 WALPVGAYTLDIT
+2230 WTLPVGTYTLTIT
-2243 VLESSMRLGDAF
+2243 VLESSRRLGDV
-2255 LYMLNMTA
+2255 LSHLVNLTA
-2263 ETTLMTEVE
+2263 ETTLTAEAE
-2272 DLSGLVGHSHSITL
+2272 DLSGFVSHSHSISL
-2286 MLADTLGVGVDAV
+2286 MLVDSLRDSVDAV
-2299 DVWVSL
+2299 DVWISL

-2311 EVYGSPLTSQTRV
+2311 EIYGSPLTSKTRINV
-2324 DSIHGLIAVSWNP
+2324 VNELVGVSWTP

-2342 YALEVWFEG
+2342 YTLEVWFEG

-2365 TRRATVLEMNLPD
+2365 TRRATVLEVTLPD

-2383 AEPQLILSLKSGFAK
+2383 AEPQLIMSLKSGFAK
-2398 LADADVHLSIMLGN
+2398 LADADVHLTIILGN

-2418 VLETDFSGRALISLE
+2418 VLKTDFSGRALIDLE
-2433 SLLAGEYVALLSYLG
+2433 SLLAGEYAALLSYSG
-2448 SEVYAPISAFAEL
+2448 SEVYAPINTSAEF
-2461 RILPSVAIAIVTV
+2461 RILPSIAAAIITV

-2480 FNCSIVF
+2480 FNCSVVL
-2487 GVGVQGVPEN
+2487 GVSVQGVPDD

-2503 ITISDSNGSIMAV
+2503 ITVSDSDGSIIAV
-2516 TETISSAFELSL
+2516 TETIASGSELSL
-2528 PFVPRLDGVHG
+2528 LFMPRLDGVHG
-2539 LNFTISGL
+2539 LNLTISGL
-2547 PVITNF
+2547 PVIANF
-2553 TDCFSFSVVDAP
+2553 TDYFSFSVVDAP

-2580 SGAIGVIGF
+2580 SGIIGVIGF
-2589 LVRRKLGAMM
+2589 LVRKKLGAMM

>member
-1 MKSRNRLTLLV
+1 MKRRNRLTLFI
-12 VFGLMLLSSMP
+12 VFGLMLLCSTP
-23 LLATLHSSLEPP
+23 LLSTLHSSLEPP

-63 VVSLPG
+63 VVSLPS
-69 AAIPD
+69 AAITD
-74 RGGEIESLLASFG
+74 RGGEIESLLAFFG
-87 VHTLL
+87 VHTQL

-97 TLSDPEVIES
+97 ALSDPEVIEN

-117 GSEDGSSVPSEFV
+117 GSEDGSSVSLEFV

-157 SPSQTASIN
+157 LPSQTASIN

-171 SVGHEGAVFLSLP
+171 SEGHEGAVFLSLP
-184 ESLTLGASLTSE
+184 ESLALGASLTSE
-196 TGLLLP
+196 TGMLLP
-202 NNRVQTERS
+202 IDRVQTEHS

-218 RGVSIQLAP
+218 RGMSSQLAP

-233 PLDTFLFGPENPS
+233 PLDTFLFGPEDPS

-291 YQHESIVEFTYYAVH
+291 YQHESMVEFTYYAVH
-306 SMRSVLDA
+306 SMISVLDA
-314 TAWTQWRIDHQPKVQ
+314 TAWAQWKIDHQSKVE
-329 SILSTLYVETSS
+329 SILSNLYVETSS
-341 DACFMDS
+341 GACFMDS
-348 ASGAK
+348 ALGAK

-368 MGLTSQFTASK
+368 MGLSLQFTVPK

-427 DCVVTGGDAPSNP
+427 DCIVTGGDAPSNP

-463 ALTLEM
+463 VMALEM
-469 LGESHHDPNKLTEW
+469 LGESHHDPNKMTEW
-483 INEDSSNGDG
+483 INEDTSNADS
-493 SFNDVVGQSFETIT
+493 SFNDVVGQSFETVT

-533 ISFNQLDS
+533 LSFNQLDS
-541 GGYGMRDKALDIV
+541 GGFGMRDKVLDIV

-573 GGDIVDGVSDYFAL
+573 SGDIIEGVSDYFAL
-587 VETDMGFETME
+587 VETDIGFETME
-598 PIPTLM
+598 RIPTLM
-604 WSYWVTDIVR
+604 WSYWVTDIAR
-614 LSHGTI
+614 LTHGTI
-620 NHEQAIDYLE
+620 DYEQAIDYLE
-630 SFDEWRMYPFWSNM
+630 SFNEWRMYPFWSNM

-667 GVGLAKSL
+667 GIGLAKSL
-675 SVQLSAG
+675 SAQLSAG

-689 YINQAQDSSGHY
+689 YISQAQDSSGHY

-713 YSVAAVEALYLIDE
+713 YSVAAIEALYLIDE
-727 LDTIAYRTQ
+727 LDTITFRTQ

-748 QWSTDGWTLMPFA
+748 QWSTDGWTLMPFT
-761 GQQSAIDQ
+761 GKQSAIDQ

-812 SLLNSSFSIS
+812 SLLNISFSID
-822 VSSIDRS
+822 VSSIDRD
-829 IVLGALGSSPFP
+829 IVLGALGSSSFP

-870 LLYDASGGSISAAVQ
+870 LLYDTSGGSISATVQ

-895 FDVVITSSLATHT
+895 LDVVIASSLTTHT
-908 VYVQAFGE
+908 VYVHAFDE
-916 WVRFDDIANTDTLEV
+916 WVLFDNVANMDTLEF
-931 PVPNDES
+931 PIPNDES
-938 DLGPANVSVML
+938 ALGPTNVSVML
-949 WDWGA
+949 WDWSA

-959 SVTTQVSG
+959 SITTQVSG
-967 TLQGALNIETPT
+967 TLQGTLDLETPT

-997 ADAGLTEIVIRLGD
+997 ADAGLTEITIRLGD
-1011 PPTYQE
+1011 PRTYQE
-1017 WTYNDVS
+1017 WTYNNVS
-1024 PFHFSVPTTG
+1024 PFHFSVPTTS
-1034 FDTGMYNLTV
+1034 FDTGMHNLTV
-1044 TLNREYCDALLLR
+1044 TLNREDCDALVLR
-1057 EEVAVASPDPTYMLA
+1057 DEVAIVSPDATYMLA
-1072 PAALSGDVG
+1072 LAALSGDVG
-1081 QVLVIDWSLHFW
+1081 QVLVIDWSLHFL

-1114 IVHTDTAISTTN
+1114 IVHTDTAISTTS
-1126 LGHFHWTPSMRGVFT
+1126 LGQFHWTPSMRGVFT
-1141 FKVVFER
+1141 FKVLFER
-1148 NGTLE
+1148 SGTLQ

-1158 GLANVFE
+1158 GSANVFE

-1172 DPGTIN
+1172 DTGTFN

-1190 TGTGEPLAGQ
+1190 TGTGESLAGQ

-1205 ITAPSSSILLDA
+1205 ITAPSSTVLLDA

-1226 VQVTFTLNE
+1226 VRVTFTLNE
-1235 NGIYSLKASFTGQG
+1235 NGIYALEASFTGQG
-1249 FLKATETTNNLTSW
+1249 FLKSTQTTNDLISW
-1263 SDSTLTLGGV
+1263 SDSALTLGGV
-1273 PVEGLTEESWNF
+1273 PVEGLTEESWIF

-1292 TPLPLEGESVIMRV
+1292 TQLPLEGAPVIMRV

-1319 STNATGYVSV
+1319 STNATGYVSI
-1329 TWSTSTAG
+1329 TWSTSAAG
-1337 SYLVESEYEGT
+1337 SYLVEAMYIGT
-1348 ISRQVQFDSSPLDV
+1348 ISKQAQFDSSPLEV

-1376 EVSVSG
+1376 EVSVPG

-1388 EGSWGSPVVGLVVML
+1388 EGSWGSPVVGLVVIL
-1403 AIRDPADFVVFEET
+1403 VIRDPADFVVFEQT
-1417 ILTGGSGYANFSWVP
+1417 VLTGGSGYANFSWVP

-1439 IAATSDRQAW
+1439 ITATSDRQAW

-1455 NTTTGVMEQPT
+1455 DTTAGVMEQPT
-1466 IAIDIDELLAPA
+1466 IIIDIDELLAPA
-1478 NSFLTVSVIDSS
+1478 SSFLTVSVIDSS
-1490 LIGASGVTV
+1490 LVGVSGVTV

-1519 DGIIILNLQ
+1519 DGTIILNLQ
-1528 LTEPGNLGIAVSMSE
+1528 PAEPGSLGIAVSMSE
-1543 RGWFLAQANSTA
+1543 QGWLLAQTNSTVHA
-1555 YSIHGLTQISVS
+1555 IHGFTQISVS
-1567 AHPQPVDQGTTYPVK
+1567 AHPQPVDQGMTYPVK

-1615 STGVDG
+1615 STGADG

-1649 AMDTEVQRVRITPSL
+1649 TMDTEVQRVRVTPSL

-1676 DVQVLCGV
+1676 DIQFLCGV

-1693 GRTLTLSIMMDSILV
+1693 GRTLTLSIMMNSILV
-1708 FETQFI
+1708 FESQFI
-1714 SGSELSMVLWTP
+1714 SGSQLSMVLWTP
-1726 TERGLATITLTH
+1726 AERGLATITLTH
-1738 TGDAFYLGNST
+1738 TGDAFYLDNST
-1749 ISTMSILEHV
+1749 ISTMSVLEHV

-1780 TLGSTTSLLGI
+1780 TLGSTTGLLGI

-1798 GIDLVPVWAVS
+1798 GIDLVPVWTVS

-1824 DDMHGVL
+1824 DDMHGIL

-1846 DVQEQLVA
+1846 DVQEQLVV

-1863 FTPPPASVGSTV
+1863 FAPPPASVGSAV

-1880 AVDDLGN
+1880 AVDDLDN

-1896 TLFNPYGQPI
+1896 SLFNPYGQHV
-1906 KLGVWSNSIT
+1906 KLGIWSNSIT
-1916 ITLEDGV
+1916 ITLENGV

-1930 EYSGLYTVY
+1930 EYSGLYTVN

-1944 SVSVHSFHQES
+1944 SVSVHSFHHES

-1967 LDTPSEMEVGEFFD
+1967 LDTPSEMEVGESFD
-1981 VSVLLSDHAGQP
+1981 ISVLLSDYAGQP
-1993 LIGMDVML
+1993 LVGMDVTL
-2001 LLEGPGGA
+2001 LLEGPGGVT
-2009 IIGPVDLTTD
+2009 IGPVDLTTD
-2019 ENGLVFWN
+2019 ETGLVFWN

-2047 YLAAQAVHD
+2047 YLTTQAVYD
-2056 IDVRVATLVEVVL
+2056 IDVRVATVVEVIL
-2069 LDTGDIIAGVKPVCT
+2069 LDTGNMIAGVTPVCT

-2097 GQTIRYEVYH
+2097 GQTIRYEIYH
-2107 EAYGLVESGRFIQ
+2107 EDYGLVESGSFIQ

-2156 GNVRVLGTS
+2156 GNVFVLGTS

-2176 KSNDSKLVVAV
+2176 TSTDSELVIAV
-2187 LDELDSRLV
+2187 LDEMNGRLV
-2196 LAELDVSITMDGP
+2196 LAELGVSITMHGP
-2209 DGAVNLT
+2209 EGAVNLIT
-2216 ALADWQEFEVHIPL
+2216 LADWQEFEVHIPL

-2243 VLESSMRLGDAF
+2243 VVESSLRLGDDF
-2255 LYMLNMTA
+2255 LHMLNMTA
-2263 ETTLMTEVE
+2263 ETTLTTEVE
-2272 DLSGLVGHSHSITL
+2272 DLSGLVSHSHSITL
-2286 MLADTLGVGVDAV
+2286 ILTDTLGAGVDAV

-2311 EVYGSPLTSQTRV
+2311 EVYGSPLTTQTRISCV
-2324 DSIHGLIAVSWNP
+2324 DGLVEVSWNP
-2337 SMTGN
+2337 LMSGN
-2342 YALEVWFEG
+2342 YTLEAWFEG

-2365 TRRATVLEMNLPD
+2365 TRRGTVLEVNLPN

-2383 AEPQLILSLKSGFAK
+2383 AEPQLILSLKSGFAN

-2418 VLETDFSGRALISLE
+2418 VLETDFSGRALMNLE

-2448 SEVYAPISAFAEL
+2448 SDVYAPINASAGL
-2461 RILPSVAIAIVTV
+2461 RILPSVAIAIITV
-2474 TDAYIG
+2474 TDAYLG
-2480 FNCSIVF
+2480 FNCSILF
-2487 GVGVQGVPEN
+2487 GVGVQGVPEI

-2503 ITISDSNGSIMAV
+2503 ITISDPDGSIIAV
-2516 TETISSAFELSL
+2516 TETISSGSELSL
-2528 PFVPRLDGVHG
+2528 LFVPRLDGVHG

-2565 LALKLDLGLAPLLGG
+2565 IALKLDLGLAPLLGG
-2580 SGAIGVIGF
+2580 SGIIGVIGF
-2589 LVRRKLGAMM
+2589 LIRKKLGTMM